1 MAMIT
6 IVFHPND
13 DLTPENKRA
22 IAEKCLHTSE
32 YPVWTGFTLTFK
44 TRRSIADVL
53 RGFEME
59 CFVPE
64 EFNHFSYER

>member
-1 MAMIT
+1 MAKVT

-13 DLTPENKRA
+13 DLTPENKAA
-22 IAEKCLHTSE
+22 IVEKCLHNRE
-32 YPVWTGFTLTFK
+32 YPVWSGFTLEFITVR
-44 TRRSIADVL
+44 TIADVL

-64 EFNHFSYER
+64 EFRHFSYEN